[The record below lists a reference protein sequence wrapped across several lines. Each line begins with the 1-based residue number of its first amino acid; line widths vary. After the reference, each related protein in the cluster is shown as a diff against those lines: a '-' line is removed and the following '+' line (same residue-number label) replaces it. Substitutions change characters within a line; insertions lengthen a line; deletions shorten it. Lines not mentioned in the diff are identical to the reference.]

1 MFPRPPLPSLIP
13 MLEGDYRE
21 PLMVDEYGLYITIA
35 QMEFFLNRKHGEE
48 LVNQGSPEFMKYYK
62 NCCLYNLVYDMMEE
76 DPECGKMYWD
86 HSTESV
92 AMSFAMDGKV
102 AKALASVA
110 IHFAEVDEDE
120 DEDEFGLFD

>member
-1 MFPRPPLPSLIP
+1 
-13 MLEGDYRE
+13 
-21 PLMVDEYGLYITIA
+21 
-35 QMEFFLNRKHGEE
+35 
-48 LVNQGSPEFMKYYK
+48 MKYYK

-120 DEDEFGLFD
+120 DDDEFGLFD

>member
-1 MFPRPPLPSLIP
+1 MFPPSTPPSFIT

-21 PLMVDEYGLYITIA
+21 PLMEDELGLYITIA
-35 QMEFFLNRKHGEE
+35 QMDFFLNRKHGDQM
-48 LVNQGSPEFMKYYK
+48 VNQGSPEFMKYYK

-86 HSTESV
+86 QDTESV
-92 AMSFAMDGKV
+92 AMAFPMDGTV

-110 IHFAEVDEDE
+110 IHFAEDDDEA